1 VLDFLG
7 KIWCALSHMDCY
19 VLYALKAAVNA
30 IVLALGAIVGVLIAA
45 IPVDMPDP
53 PAMPDAMTTA
63 LSWVAWVF
71 PIGTLLAIIA
81 FFLSVW
87 LMWQGVAVLLR
98 WVKALD

>member
-1 VLDFLG
+1 VLDFLS
-7 KIWCALSHMDCY
+7 KIWCVLSHMDCY
-19 VLYALKAAVNA
+19 VLYGIKAAINGFVA
-30 IVLALGAIVGVLIAA
+30 ALGAVVALAIAA

-87 LMWQGVAVLLR
+87 LMWQAIAVVLR